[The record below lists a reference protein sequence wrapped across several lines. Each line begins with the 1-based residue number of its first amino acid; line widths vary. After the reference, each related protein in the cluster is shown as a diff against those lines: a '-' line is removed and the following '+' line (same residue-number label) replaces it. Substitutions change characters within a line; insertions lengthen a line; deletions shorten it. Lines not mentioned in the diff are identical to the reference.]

1 MPFRQIDHPVVNIYK
16 RKKEREKELTQTDRE
31 TDRQTASTAV
41 VRYVGTSGEEKEQ
54 VRHDVFSTSSTSR
67 RSKEKV

>member
-1 MPFRQIDHPVVNIYK
+1 MPFRQKDNPVVCMYE
-16 RKKEREKELTQTDRE
+16 RKKERDKEKTQ
-31 TDRQTASTAV
+31 TDRQTASAAV
-41 VRYVGTSGEEKEQ
+41 VRYVGTSGEEKEK